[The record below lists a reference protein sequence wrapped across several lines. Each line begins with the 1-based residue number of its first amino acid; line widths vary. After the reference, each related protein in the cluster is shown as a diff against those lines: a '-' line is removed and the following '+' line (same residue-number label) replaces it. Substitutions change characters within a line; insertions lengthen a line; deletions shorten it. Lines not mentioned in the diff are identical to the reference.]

1 MTNLDLNEKLQEAKS
16 KLGEQTTKLENKISD
31 WWDEFSPNYT
41 NLESWKRG
49 LLLIGICLLLALALY
64 YLTHESEDYKAKKK
78 AKLEQAQEER
88 MLRRMEVLK
97 RLRE

>member
-1 MTNLDLNEKLQEAKS
+1 MTNDLNQKLNEAKN
-16 KLGEQTTKLENKISD
+16 KLGDQTQKFENKVSD
-31 WWDEFSPNYT
+31 LWNEYSPNYT
-41 NLESWKRG
+41 NLEPWKRG
-49 LLLIGICLLLALALY
+49 LILIGLLILLALALY

>member
-1 MTNLDLNEKLQEAKS
+1 MTNLDLNQNLQGAKS
-16 KLGEQTTKLENKISD
+16 KLGEQTTRLENKVSD
-31 WWDEFSPNYT
+31 WWNEFSPNYT
-41 NLESWKRG
+41 NLEPWKRG
-49 LLLIGICLLLALALY
+49 LLLIGLLILLALALY

>member
-1 MTNLDLNEKLQEAKS
+1 MTLDLNQKLQGAKQ
-16 KLGEQTTKLENKISD
+16 KLGEQTEKLERKVSD

-49 LLLIGICLLLALALY
+49 LLLITLVIILALALY

-78 AKLEQAQEER
+78 LKMEQIQEER

>member
-1 MTNLDLNEKLQEAKS
+1 MTNDLNKNLQEAKN
-16 KLGEQTTKLENKISD
+16 KLGEQTTKLENKVSD
-31 WWDEFSPNYT
+31 LWSEYSPNYT
-41 NLESWKRG
+41 NLEPWKRG
-49 LLLIGICLLLALALY
+49 LLLIGICLLLALAIY

-78 AKLEQAQEER
+78 LKAEQAQEER

>member
-1 MTNLDLNEKLQEAKS
+1 MTNLDLNEKLQEAKN
-16 KLGEQTTKLENKISD
+16 KLGEQTTKLENKVAD

-41 NLESWKRG
+41 NLEPWKRG
-49 LLLIGICLLLALALY
+49 LLLIGLIILLALALY

-78 AKLEQAQEER
+78 LKAEQLQEER
-88 MLRRMEVLK
+88 ILRRMEVLK

>member
-1 MTNLDLNEKLQEAKS
+1 
-16 KLGEQTTKLENKISD
+16 
-31 WWDEFSPNYT
+31 
-41 NLESWKRG
+41 
-49 LLLIGICLLLALALY
+49 LLLALALY

>member
-1 MTNLDLNEKLQEAKS
+1 MTNNLNLEIEKAKN
-16 KLGEQTTKLENKISD
+16 KLGEQTTKLEQKTSD
-31 WWDEFSPNYT
+31 LWNEYSPNYT
-41 NLESWKRG
+41 NLEPWKRG
-49 LLLIGICLLLALALY
+49 LLLIGLVILLVLALY

>member
-1 MTNLDLNEKLQEAKS
+1 MANLDLNEKLQEAKS
-16 KLGEQTTKLENKISD
+16 KLGEQTTKLENKVSD

-41 NLESWKRG
+41 NLEPWKRG

-64 YLTHESEDYKAKKK
+64 YLTHESENYKAKKK